1 MPEWYLFLLIFING
15 TAWVFGPAMLITMF
29 FGFEVK
35 TKGKIIKHM
44 AIVLLLYEMFY
55 GILRLVVSKN
65 GGTVG
70 VINGILVLFSV
81 VYWTINIKN
90 VKKVKAFLITLMACE
105 VTTIVI
111 VLISSI
117 GGMITEDFNISK
129 TSQLILTLVSPLI
142 WESIIYIFSKLSC
155 KKRKEPMPMPL
166 IIVTFLLFVL
176 ADCFMGVFGLEEDA
190 YFGNDIFLPIIM
202 NAKLGD
208 SSLTVGAS
216 FIFVNMILFAVIMII
231 KQSEAAY
238 FQKKHAIDEYYLETQ
253 KSHYESLMQS
263 NREIRKIKHDM
274 KNHLFVI
281 GKLAEEQKYTEI
293 TEYIHNLDEQLGH
306 ADVSFQ
312 IGNEIADAIL
322 SEKYAIAEAM
332 GILLKVDGNMSGMEF
347 AAIDVC
353 TIFSNLIDNA
363 IEAVA
368 MAEGEKW
375 IELVIKKH
383 NNFLVIRGTN
393 PCRNKPEIVDNGI
406 VSTKHD
412 SGNHGFGLIN
422 IKEAV
427 QKYDGDVKLQVHET
441 KHGYEFTIEIVIAL

>member
-1 MPEWYLFLLIFING
+1 
-15 TAWVFGPAMLITMF
+15 
-29 FGFEVK
+29 
-35 TKGKIIKHM
+35 
-44 AIVLLLYEMFY
+44 
-55 GILRLVVSKN
+55 
-65 GGTVG
+65 
-70 VINGILVLFSV
+70 
-81 VYWTINIKN
+81 
-90 VKKVKAFLITLMACE
+90 
-105 VTTIVI
+105 
-111 VLISSI
+111 
-117 GGMITEDFNISK
+117 
-129 TSQLILTLVSPLI
+129 
-142 WESIIYIFSKLSC
+142 
-155 KKRKEPMPMPL
+155 
-166 IIVTFLLFVL
+166 
-176 ADCFMGVFGLEEDA
+176 
-190 YFGNDIFLPIIM
+190 
-202 NAKLGD
+202 
-208 SSLTVGAS
+208 
-216 FIFVNMILFAVIMII
+216 MII

-322 SEKYAIAEAM
+322 SEKYARAEAM

-427 QKYDGDVKLQVHET
+427 QKYDGDVKLEVHET
-441 KHGYEFTIEIVIAL
+441 KNGYEFTIEIVIAL